1 MKKNLIRVALFGAL
15 AMAISTS
22 FVGCKDY
29 DDDINR
35 IDKELTDVKSALAE
49 LKSKVD
55 AGVYVTSIV
64 KEGTGLKI
72 TWSDGKTSIIDTI
85 KGDTGDT
92 GATGPAGPAGAAGS
106 VVTINEDGFWCIDG
120 VPTEYNVKNATTFP
134 PKVVDNYWAFYDEAT
149 KAYVTSDKF
158 VYGSYAV
165 KVDGKWMLHIV
176 NQSGQ
181 YETIELP
188 TASSL
193 ITEMDIMGLYD
204 GVGTVSGQKFK
215 YNGYVLTAIT
225 DDHKAWN
232 KVSGVKQL
240 VKGQL
245 LSTLDNS
252 SILVRVAPA
261 TLDAAQLSFSLMNSK
276 TVMAPFKLGAPVAY
290 DKLLTNNETTTR
302 AAVSGNGLWTIPLQ
316 ANDATYENLAA
327 FEKNFSFVA
336 DGENHRVLFA
346 LKEKDGFATQYNV
359 TFTRNTDLPLTTKIK
374 QINGVDAFHQA
385 DAYEPE
391 EIKEPNET
399 QANIVTPGQLNTIT
413 FGVPTA
419 VYDAYLEF
427 DAATVDRWK
436 ITDINKTSFK
446 VNKLADGI
454 TLTAFQ
460 VVVHYVT
467 IDGSVNKEHMI
478 IKPSK
483 AYADVTTLD
492 TYAHA
497 INADIT
503 KDNFTESI
511 ERMFTDLGNNAIYW
525 KADVASYD
533 VEYFKVKSGEEIKD
547 TQLALPSD
555 GLTLSFLKSD
565 KKPAI
570 ALKDAAFVKVDVK
583 QDGRLKVGETYYALV
598 KFKDAEAA
606 NGTGGDVL
614 NTLKVPFTISIPA
627 IGEFFKPQAGV
638 LVDGVLNAIMTHD
651 DKTVGDVSNATYK
664 LYRAFNAFKT
674 TNKDLTYDIALDKT
688 TKIVTAKDK
697 KSDELATLSQTTMQL
712 GQDREAIDITLN
724 SSNALPLK
732 SDGTQVGYKQ
742 ELIVNVADA
751 RYLGKYA
758 YDADPATINYTFKIK
773 LMSPL
778 FEGKIVAVTG
788 SKIVIP
794 ATALAGKKITNEDFR
809 GYTYNTQPYS
819 VLPDQIAKTVNGKV
833 FTQWTRPEV
842 KSVTYSSSDENI
854 FKTSETADP
863 ASNDGPDGSFVPGS
877 LKVTPINLATTAEAK
892 LKVLLTDIWGY
903 KLNQSID
910 VTVKVG
916 E

>member
-149 KAYVTSDKF
+149 KAYVKSDKF

-193 ITEMDIMGLYD
+193 ITEMNIEGLYD
-204 GVGTVSGQKFK
+204 GANTISGPEFG
-215 YNGYVLTAIT
+215 YNGKVLGDLDLAQ
-225 DDHKAWN
+225 KAWN
-232 KVSGVKQL
+232 KVAGVKQL
-240 VKGQL
+240 AKGQL

-261 TLDAAQLSFSLMNSK
+261 TLDATQLSFSLMNS
-276 TVMAPFKLGAPVAY
+276 TLGMAPFKLGAPVAF
-290 DKLLTNNETTTR
+290 DKLLTTTR
-302 AAVSGNGLWTIPLQ
+302 AAVSGNGLWTIPVL
-316 ANDATYENLAA
+316 ANDATYKDFAA
-327 FEKNFSFVA
+327 FEKNFAV
-336 DGENHRVLFA
+336 DGNKILFA
-346 LKEKDGFATQYNV
+346 LKEKDGFATQYDV
-359 TFTRNTDLPLTTKIK
+359 TFVKDNRSLTTEVEK
-374 QINGVDAFHQA
+374 INGTDANSRTVTYSDA
-385 DAYEPE
+385 D
-391 EIKEPNET
+391 IKAGVE
-399 QANIVTPGQLNTIT
+399 ANVVAPGELNTIT
-413 FGVPTA
+413 FGIPA
-419 VYDAYLEF
+419 NVYDAYLEI
-427 DAATVDRWK
+427 DEATIRRWE
-436 ITDINKTSFK
+436 ITEIIGTSFK
-446 VNKLADGI
+446 VGKLADNI

-460 VVVHYVT
+460 VIVHYV
-467 IDGSVNKEHMI
+467 DLNGAVKAEYMV

-483 AYADVTTLD
+483 VYAAETVLP

-497 INADIT
+497 INAVLA

-511 ERMFTDLGNNAIYW
+511 TPMFTDLGANLPLW
-525 KADVASYD
+525 KADVANSS
-533 VEYFKVKSGEEIKD
+533 VEYFKVKSGDETAD
-547 TQLALPSD
+547 TQIIPSTGGLA
-555 GLTLSFLKSD
+555 LSFLKAD
-565 KKPAI
+565 KTVVTGNG
-570 ALKDAAFVKVDVK
+570 LKDAVSVKVLVNQEVK
-583 QDGRLKVGETYYALV
+583 LAVGETYYALV
-598 KFKDAEAA
+598 KFTDAV
-606 NGTGGDVL
+606 NGGDVL

-627 IGEFFKPQAGV
+627 ISDFFKPQAGV
-638 LVDGVLNAIMTHD
+638 LVDGVLNAYMTPAD
-651 DKTVGDVSNATYK
+651 IAGTNDATYK
-664 LYRAFNAFKT
+664 LYRAFNEFAT
-674 TNKDLTYDIALDKT
+674 TTTGLHYNLNLDAT
-688 TKIVTAKDK
+688 TKIAKDK
-697 KSDELATLSQTTMQL
+697 KSNELATLSDTQIVP
-712 GQDREAIDITLN
+712 GDANSIAITLAN
-724 SSNALPLK
+724 ILPNG
-732 SDGTQVGYKQ
+732 DGTQAGYKQ
-742 ELIVNVADA
+742 ELIVNVTNAK
-751 RYLGKYA
+751 YLGKYA
-758 YDADPATINYTFKIK
+758 YAADANTINYTFKIK
-773 LMSPL
+773 VMSPL
-778 FEGKIVAVTG
+778 FEGKIVAATG
-788 SKIVIP
+788 SKIEIP
-794 ATALAGKKITNEDFR
+794 ATAVNGKMITNKDFT
-809 GYTYNTQPYS
+809 GYTYNNQNYS
-819 VLPDQIAKTVNGKV
+819 VLPDKIGQA
-833 FTQWTRPEV
+833 WTRPEV
-842 KSVTYSSSDENI
+842 AKVAYSSSDTNI
-854 FKTSETADP
+854 FTAAAEATD
-863 ASNDGPDGSFVPGS
+863 AANNADGVLVPGS
-877 LKVTPINLATTAEAK
+877 LKVTPANLAATASAK
-892 LKVLLTDIWGY
+892 LEVLLTDVWGY

>member
-149 KAYVTSDKF
+149 KAYVKSDKF

-193 ITEMDIMGLYD
+193 ITEMNIEGLYD
-204 GVGTVSGQKFK
+204 GANTISGPEFG
-215 YNGYVLTAIT
+215 YNGTIVGQNNNGNLTPDQI
-225 DDHKAWN
+225 KWN
-232 KVSGVKQL
+232 KVKGVKQL
-240 VKGQL
+240 AKGQL
-245 LSTLDNS
+245 LSTLDKS

-261 TLDAAQLSFSLMNSK
+261 TLDATQLSFSLMNS
-276 TVMAPFKLGAPVAY
+276 TLGMAPFKLGAPVAF
-290 DKLLTNNETTTR
+290 DKLLTTTR
-302 AAVSGNGLWTIPLQ
+302 AAVSGNGLWTIPVQ
-316 ANDATYENLAA
+316 ANDATYKDFAA
-327 FEKNFSFVA
+327 FEKNFAVN
-336 DGENHRVLFA
+336 GKEILFA
-346 LKEKDGFATQYNV
+346 LKEKDGFATQYDV
-359 TFTRNTDLPLTTKIK
+359 TFVKDDARPLTTKVEKINGTDAKAKSETYSDADIK
-374 QINGVDAFHQA
+374 AGVDA
-385 DAYEPE
+385 
-391 EIKEPNET
+391 
-399 QANIVTPGQLNTIT
+399 NIVAPGELNTIT
-413 FGVPTA
+413 FVIPA
-419 VYDAYLEF
+419 NVYDAYLEF
-427 DAATVDRWK
+427 DEATITRWG
-436 ITDINKTSFK
+436 ITEISGTSFK
-446 VNKLADGI
+446 VGKLADNI

-460 VVVHYVT
+460 VIVHYV
-467 IDGSVNKEHMI
+467 DLNGAVKAEYMV

-483 AYADVTTLD
+483 VYAAETVLP

-497 INADIT
+497 INATIT

-511 ERMFTDLGNNAIYW
+511 APMFTDLGANLPLW
-525 KADVASYD
+525 KADVASSS
-533 VEYFKVKSGEEIKD
+533 VEYFKVKSGDETAD
-547 TQLALPSD
+547 TQITPSND
-555 GLTLSFLKSD
+555 GLTLSFLKAD
-565 KKPAI
+565 KSVVI
-570 ALKDAAFVKVDVK
+570 GNDLKDAVSVKVFVN
-583 QDGRLKVGETYYALV
+583 QEVQLEVGETYYALV
-598 KFKDAEAA
+598 KFTDAV
-606 NGTGGDVL
+606 NDGDVL

-627 IGEFFKPQAGV
+627 ISDFFKPQAGV

-651 DKTVGDVSNATYK
+651 DKTAGDVSNATYK
-664 LYRAFNAFKT
+664 LYRAFNQFAT
-674 TNKDLTYDIALDKT
+674 TTTGLYYNLNLDKT
-688 TKIVTAKDK
+688 TKIAKDK
-697 KSDELATLSQTTMQL
+697 KSSELATLSDTEIVPS
-712 GQDREAIDITLN
+712 DANNIAITLTN
-724 SSNALPLK
+724 ILPNG
-732 SDGTQVGYKQ
+732 DGTQAGYKQ
-742 ELIVNVADA
+742 ELIVNVTNAK
-751 RYLGKYA
+751 YLGKYA
-758 YDADPATINYTFKIK
+758 YAADDNTINYTFKIK

-794 ATALAGKKITNEDFR
+794 ATALAGKKITNEDLR

-819 VLPDQIAKTVNGKV
+819 VLPDQIISEVNV
-833 FTQWTRPEV
+833 TQWTRPEV

-854 FKTSETADP
+854 FKTSETADS